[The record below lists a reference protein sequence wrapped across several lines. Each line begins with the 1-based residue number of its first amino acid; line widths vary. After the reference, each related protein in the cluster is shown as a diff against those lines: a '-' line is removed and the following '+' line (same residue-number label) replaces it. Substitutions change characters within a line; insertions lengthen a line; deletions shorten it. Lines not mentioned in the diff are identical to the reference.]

1 MIDDQNALLRE
12 PSELEHLY
20 RVAPVGLC
28 LTDTDH
34 RFIRINQK
42 LAEINGKTVAE
53 HLGRTIQEV
62 IPDIAPQI
70 ESIFRRVIDSGEPI
84 LDHEIHGSTAARPGE
99 VRIFLGDHYPLSSD
113 DGQVRYVST
122 LVRDITERRQLEE
135 NLAASEALYRSL
147 VEAAPQTIWQGEAD
161 GAVSYINKAWEKL
174 TGMSEKDALGRGWVA
189 ALHPDDA
196 PGLLA
201 KWERAHKGGA
211 PYSGECRFRAK
222 DGSYRTVDFVGAPV
236 RDASGRVIRWV
247 GINSDI
253 TDRKTAE
260 EGLRK
265 AQEQLE
271 RRIDERT
278 WQLTESI
285 VALSTEISNRT
296 EAEKKAQESESQL
309 RLLLESTGAI
319 PWKAD
324 ARTWMFTYVG
334 PKAEELLGYPLH
346 KWYEKDFWPQHLH
359 PDDRDDTVDFC
370 LESSRRCENY
380 EFEYRMISADGRDV
394 WLHDIVNVVSSN
406 GAPQTLRGFMIDV
419 TERKRAEYEL
429 RQRRADLA
437 HLGRIS
443 TMGELTAAITHE
455 LNQPL
460 AAIAA
465 NIGAAQ
471 RFMKSGKLKEIGSI
485 LEDIAAD
492 DRRAAEII
500 RRLRGLMRRREIH
513 VETLDLNE
521 VIRET
526 LALVHS
532 DFVIKRVT
540 IEKDVERDL
549 PIVQG
554 DRVQVQQVLL
564 NLLLNAR
571 DAVEG
576 LESGRQQIRVRTGSS
591 GEQGVQVAVSDS
603 GIGIAEERKEEI
615 FRPFFSTKKEGLGM
629 GLAINRTII
638 EAHGGRL
645 WAENN
650 PDQGA
655 TFYFELPAL
664 EKDR

>member
-174 TGMSEKDALGRGWVA
+174 TGMSEKDALGRGWVE

-201 KWERAHKGGA
+201 KWERAYKSGA

-247 GINSDI
+247 GINTDI

-406 GAPQTLRGFMIDV
+406 GEPQTLQGFMIDV
-419 TERKRAEYEL
+419 TERKRAEYEV

-437 HLGRIS
+437 HFGRIS

-471 RFMKSGKLKEIGSI
+471 RFMKSGKLNEIGSI

-500 RRLRGLMRRREIH
+500 RRLRGLMRRREIRM
-513 VETLDLNE
+513 ETLDLNE
-521 VIRET
+521 MIQET

-576 LESGRQQIRVRTGSS
+576 LESGRQRIRVRTGSS
-591 GEQGVQVAVSDS
+591 GEQGVQIAVSDS
-603 GIGIAEERKEEI
+603 GIGIAEEKKEEI

-650 PDQGA
+650 PDEGA
-655 TFYFELPAL
+655 TFYFVLPVSGA
-664 EKDR
+664 